1 MKDNV
6 HLSLKALLASIGF
19 NNPNTTTPYN
29 IIFRTIF
36 GRETYFWSFD
46 ESVKPFKRRHILG
59 MPVKSIEIGL
69 TYTGILT
76 I

>member
-1 MKDNV
+1 MKENV
-6 HLSLKALLASIGF
+6 QLALKALLASIGF
-19 NNPNTTTPYN
+19 NSPNTTTPYN

-59 MPVKSIEIGL
+59 MPVKSI
-69 TYTGILT
+69 
-76 I
+76 